1 MKRINSIIITNM
13 SDLCKWLNHEGIGKE
28 HARIVNMKPV
38 KGVAGEDVIKLE
50 YYYEDQ
56 ED

>member
-1 MKRINSIIITNM
+1 MKTINSVIVTNM
-13 SDLCKWLNHEGIGKE
+13 TDLCKWLNREGIGRE

-38 KGVAGEDVIKLE
+38 KGIAGEDIIKLE